1 VKFISSQKTDMSQS
15 TQSIYFT
22 GNPIGFYPFSEKPL
36 YDKSG
41 SWPKNA
47 VEMTPEEKATYYMQP
62 PPDGKQLGSANGRPA
77 WFDIPVTLDEVQAS
91 KKAELE
97 QAFQSE
103 QGADI
108 EFTTQGGVT
117 KEFQAD
123 AVSQE
128 LLLKAVVG
136 FDLIGGT
143 PPGFCWVAKDNT
155 QVPVT
160 LADLE
165 GLYSAMLARGGVAFQ
180 RLQDRKQAVRD
191 AESVDA
197 VQSITWESAE

>member
-1 VKFISSQKTDMSQS
+1 MSKLFTDQRGKAWGFRDADSPETIARMAAKHGV
-15 TQSIYFT
+15 TLTPITAEEHQSIV
-22 GNPIGFYPFSEKPL
+22 N
-36 YDKSG
+36 
-41 SWPKNA
+41 
-47 VEMTPEEKATYYMQP
+47 P
-62 PPDGKQLGSANGRPA
+62 PPTFGEA
-77 WFDIPVTLDEVQAS
+77 QAS

-97 QAFQSE
+97 QAFQAE

-117 KEFQAD
+117 KDFQAD

-143 PPGFCWVAKDNT
+143 PPEFCWVAKDNT

-160 LADLE
+160 LPDLK
-165 GLYSAMLARGGVAFQ
+165 GLYSAMLARGGAAFQ

-191 AESVDA
+191 AEDSA
-197 VQSITWESAE
+197 AIAAITWESAE